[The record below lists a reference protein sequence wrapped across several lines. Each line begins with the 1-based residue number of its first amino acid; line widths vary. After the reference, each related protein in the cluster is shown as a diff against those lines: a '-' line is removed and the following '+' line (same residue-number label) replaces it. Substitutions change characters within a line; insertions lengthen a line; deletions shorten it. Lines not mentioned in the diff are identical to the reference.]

1 MADPLSMAL
10 SRRTEGKMVV
20 VLFGTKMR
28 EDANLDEYRQRSR
41 RMNELVRQIPGFISI
56 KGFVADDGDEV
67 SIARFES
74 EDALDA
80 WRSQPDHVETQHRA
94 REAFYE
100 SYWVQVCKTLRD
112 YEFSLG
118 AGRVVHD
125 HG

>member
-1 MADPLSMAL
+1 
-10 SRRTEGKMVV
+10 MVV

-28 EDANLDEYRQRSR
+28 SDANLDEYGRRSK
-41 RMNELVRQIPGFISI
+41 RMNELVKQIPGFISI

-80 WRSQPDHVETQHRA
+80 WRFQREHVETQRRA

-100 SYWVQVCKTLRD
+100 AYWVQVCRTVRD
-112 YEFSLG
+112 YEFTR
-118 AGRVVHD
+118 ATGRIVRED
-125 HG
+125 HGGRTGENTGSNE